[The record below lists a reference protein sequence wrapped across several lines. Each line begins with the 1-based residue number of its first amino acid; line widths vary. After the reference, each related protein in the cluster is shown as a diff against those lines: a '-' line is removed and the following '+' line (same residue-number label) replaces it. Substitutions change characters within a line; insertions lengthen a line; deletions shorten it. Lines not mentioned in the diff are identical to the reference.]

1 MPAMDKMTKQEVFR
15 LTAELCAGY
24 DISLLGVSLRRKKGA
39 MGTAY
44 TKEGKIIYSTLL
56 LRESRWQALKTI
68 CHEAA
73 HLLAAKRFGKN
84 CLHDGRFHECEA
96 EIDALYGFRPVYA
109 AKRGY
114 AAAYFDI
121 ATGKLLDC
129 RRGFKA
135 DNGGVVIDRDRKAN
149 DMLLRKVMKAAFFA
163 KAFIKGEAYEKMTC
177 EPVEGRLALTVQAC
191 NDIKPGPREVIYLSE
206 LKKDNFSMNLKNVK
220 YSGRSLRYNVE
231 DFKGS

>member
-1 MPAMDKMTKQEVFR
+1 MDRITREEAFHI
-15 LTAELCAGY
+15 TTELCTRY
-24 DISLLGVSLRRKKGA
+24 DISLRGVSFRRKKGA

-73 HLLAAKRFGKN
+73 HLLAAKRYGKN
-84 CLHDGRFHECEA
+84 CLHDSRFHDCEA
-96 EIDALYGFRPVYA
+96 EIDAIYGFRPVYA

-121 ATGKLLDC
+121 ASGKSLDC
-129 RRGFKA
+129 RRGYRV
-135 DNGGVVIDRDRKAN
+135 DNGTVVIDRDRKAN
-149 DMLLRKVMKAAFFA
+149 DMILRKVMKAAFFA
-163 KAFIKGEAYEKMTC
+163 KAFIKGEVYAKMRC
-177 EPVEGRLALTVQAC
+177 EPVEGRLALTVEAC
-191 NDIKPGPREVIYLSE
+191 NDIKTGSREVIYLSE

-220 YSGRSLRYNVE
+220 YSGRALRYNVE